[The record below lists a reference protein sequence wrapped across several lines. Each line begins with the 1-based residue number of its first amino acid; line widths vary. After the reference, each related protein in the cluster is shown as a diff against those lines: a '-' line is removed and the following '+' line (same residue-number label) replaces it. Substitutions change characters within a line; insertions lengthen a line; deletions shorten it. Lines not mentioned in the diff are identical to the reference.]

1 MDHFSLTLPMGVGP
15 SHYPQLDLVYI
26 IWVSHLYPHIILI
39 FELFAYTI
47 GENCPND
54 SLHGRDPSSP
64 KAWLSRFLSPTLA
77 FCATPRK
84 GPGGEK
90 TVKIKL
96 VDLQRLFTSLLG
108 FSRVPA
114 TNSYCPTESAALQRR
129 PPMLLGSLE
138 PSAALLHPGWRCT
151 WQPAVAVAGQGQLS
165 CGMTTTGGKSCR
177 ILPFFPSKLRR
188 NPWSHEDRPSPLDR
202 SQILGLQ
209 GRVNASIIQ
218 GSVNVDMSMPW
229 GAFICRFISR
239 PWRPKLLT
247 FCISEPQRG
256 PLWKKHLSP
265 THPASGRPA
274 DSPHGDSALAIKF
287 WSTPFQPTSSHA
299 NEVCQASF
307 LRWKTKGPCQTS
319 SRTLLSIQTPR
330 HKVWLWVKN
339 WVPINRPTWR
349 EKKR

>member
-90 TVKIKL
+90 TAKIKQ
-96 VDLQRLFTSLLG
+96 VDLQQRFTSLLV
-108 FSRVPA
+108 FPRFLQLIAIVPQ
-114 TNSYCPTESAALQRR
+114 NLLRCNGVRRCSLEVWSR
-129 PPMLLGSLE
+129 PP
-138 PSAALLHPGWRCT
+138 HCCT
-151 WQPAVAVAGQGQLS
+151 QVEDAPENRQL
-165 CGMTTTGGKSCR
+165 
-177 ILPFFPSKLRR
+177 P
-188 NPWSHEDRPSPLDR
+188 
-202 SQILGLQ
+202 LQ
-209 GRVNASIIQ
+209 GRVNSVVEWPLWPQ
-218 GSVNVDMSMPW
+218 QKGGSPAESSHVFHQNSEKKSMK
-229 GAFICRFISR
+229 
-239 PWRPKLLT
+239 PWRPPLL
-247 FCISEPQRG
+247 E
-256 PLWKKHLSP
+256 
-265 THPASGRPA
+265 ASGQKP
-274 DSPHGDSALAIKF
+274 DSWPCHVNASYRDLSMSICRCHEEHSSVHLKTLTPKVPKASHFLHFGASKRSTVEKTSFSNTPSFRQACRFTTWGFTKVQPCK
-287 WSTPFQPTSSHA
+287 WSMSGI
-299 NEVCQASF
+299 
-307 LRWKTKGPCQTS
+307 LRCKTKGPCQTS

-349 EKKR
+349 EKKKIKS